1 MRALLSRK
9 RTLGVTAAALMVVA
23 SAAACSDESGESN
36 GNDGDAIADP
46 ESFMDWETC
55 EVFDNLD
62 PIVDLME
69 IEHFEL
75 DAGEI
80 SDLPGTSVPGQ
91 GLDQASATCFGE
103 AHYGSVYFDTLDDER
118 EANGRIE
125 IAVSPWNDA
134 EEAQYWH
141 EDSIRTAEDFFE
153 ATSDDHEEFEIE
165 GDWDEG
171 VFFTQTDSGG
181 SHHAIFRSSSLDIR
195 VIVNYPVDT
204 AVITYEQMTTDGGI
218 ELEGEPEDYQLYDFD
233 PDEVEEWVLE
243 TYIHEV
249 HDIVMEEIGEGAN

>member
-9 RTLGVTAAALMVVA
+9 RTLGITATALMVVA
-23 SAAACSDESGESN
+23 SAAACSDESGDSN
-36 GNDGDAIADP
+36 GNGDAIADP
-46 ESFMDWETC
+46 ESFKDWDMC
-55 EVFDNLD
+55 EVVDHLD
-62 PIVDLME
+62 PIVDRLG

-103 AHYGSVYFDTLDDER
+103 AHYGSVYFDELDDE
-118 EANGRIE
+118 EVADGRIQ
-125 IAVSPWNDA
+125 IAVAPWTDT

-141 EDSIRTAEDFFE
+141 EDSLETAENYFE
-153 ATSDDHEEFEIE
+153 ATSDGYDEFEIE

-171 VFFTQTDSGG
+171 IFFTQTNRGG
-181 SHHAIFRSSSLDIR
+181 SHHAIIRSSSLDIR
-195 VIVNYPVDT
+195 VVVNYPVDT
-204 AVITYEQMTTDGGI
+204 AEMVYEQMAGSGI
-218 ELEGEPEDYQLYDFD
+218 EFDGEPEDYRIYDFD
-233 PDEVEEWVLE
+233 PEEIEEWILE

-249 HDIVMEEIGEGAN
+249 HDILMEEIGEGAN